1 MTTTTRK
8 LNTMTMTEWEML
20 VSEFKQR
27 PAQNTAFHT
36 ACETIFARQKKA
48 NANPLPD
55 KTFIREF
62 GFLFVSEEPKLKLIK
77 GGKKE

>member
-8 LNTMTMTEWEML
+8 IDTMTMTEWEML
-20 VSEFKQR
+20 VSEFRQR
-27 PAQNTAFHT
+27 PAQKTAFHT

-55 KTFIREF
+55 ETFLREF
-62 GFLFVSEEPKLKLIK
+62 GFLFRSKKPKLKLII
-77 GGKKE
+77 GGKK